1 MQIAMSPASAVQMG
15 ASQKRV
21 LRRPTHTFQL
31 LRQRPFGI
39 TPFLI
44 APVLPGET
52 LKNLTF
58 QARCV
63 TDPVKNPLVG
73 WWLEHSF
80 FYVKLRDLTAKSTVE
95 TMILDPD
102 AGVSALNDAAASG
115 RYYHAGTEVNW
126 LKLCMEP
133 IVREYFRDEGETWDT
148 QLIDTLPK
156 AQHSVRNWMD
166 SFFALSEM
174 PNDATAV
181 GAEDF
186 DDFYKRWT
194 MWMQLRQQKMVNM
207 TFEEYLGT
215 YGVSVPN
222 NTAGIPEL
230 LRTVRQ
236 WQYPSNT
243 IDPAD
248 GSPTSAISWSVAER
262 ADKDRFFIEPGFII
276 GVSVARPKVY
286 FYNQR
291 SSAAHLLTHQANW
304 MPAVLKDDPSTS
316 IKEVAAATGPLGGVF
331 SAAAYVVDVRDLY
344 LHGDQHIDTFATD
357 IGSANEVQLPLVGGH
372 NTSLY
377 VPDADIADMFV
388 DDTNTSTSKH
398 MVRQDGVVNLSIL
411 GTQIDHT

>member
-1 MQIAMSPASAVQMG
+1 MQYAIAPTVQQ
-15 ASQKRV
+15 AAAQRRV

-31 LRQRPFGI
+31 LRQRPFGVS
-39 TPFLI
+39 PFMI

-73 WWLEHSF
+73 WWLEHAF
-80 FYVKLRDLTAKSTVE
+80 FYVKLRDLTAQAAVE

-102 AGVSALNDAAASG
+102 AGISSLNDGTAAG
-115 RYYHAGTEVNW
+115 RYYHFNGPNW
-126 LKLCMEP
+126 VKLCMEP
-133 IVREYFRDEGETWDT
+133 IIREYFRDEGETWDA
-148 QLIDTLPK
+148 QLIDGLPK
-156 AQHSVRNWMD
+156 AQHSVKNWMD
-166 SFFALSEM
+166 SVFALSEM
-174 PNDATAV
+174 PNDAIS
-181 GAEDF
+181 GNAEDF

-194 MWMQLRQQKMVNM
+194 MWMQLRNQKLVNM

-215 YGVSVPN
+215 YGVKVPN
-222 NTAGIPEL
+222 STAGIPEL

-262 ADKDRFFIEPGFII
+262 ADKDRFFAEPGFIV
-276 GVSVARPKVY
+276 GVSVCRPKIY

-291 SSAAHLLTHQANW
+291 EHASHLLTHQANW
-304 MPAVLKDDPSTS
+304 MPAILKDDPTTS
-316 IKEVAAATGPLGGVF
+316 LKEMAAGTGPLGGTY
-331 SAAAYVVDVRDLY
+331 SAAAYMVDVRDLFV
-344 LHGDQHIDTFATD
+344 HGDQFFDTFSTD
-357 IGSANEVQLPLVGGH
+357 IGAGNQVQLPLNTGH
-372 NTSLY
+372 TPSLY
-377 VPDADIADMFV
+377 VPDADIADLFV